1 MADLR
6 RAVIQRLQALQCAG
20 VEELSH
26 TLAESL
32 LGALQEQETAAVSLS
47 SGIQKDPAPDPNR
60 DFQRTVSSAA
70 GTSAAEHTPAGVGQP
85 LPWEKR
91 TVSASG
97 TVLPTAH
104 SSYSPSSSIPASRP
118 GPVSRET
125 SVRPQISGRSGAAA
139 PSSGFPHTSGTR
151 RAPAM
156 APKRLPLSLDIIVPP
171 HEDYSALAE
180 MEDRHEALRLLGEKV
195 ARCTRCI
202 DLVGNRT
209 QTVLGTGN
217 PYAELMFLGEA
228 PGADEDRAGIPFV
241 GRAGQLLTKM
251 IENGMQID
259 RQEKTYIC
267 NILRCR
273 PPGNRAPM
281 PEEAFKCRQFL
292 DTQIDIVKPKFIC
305 CLGASAAQYLL
316 DTTTTI
322 SRMRLRE
329 FRYRNATVVCTY
341 HPAYLLRNPSQ
352 KNATWQD
359 LQFLMKL
366 MGLPLPPPKESSAG
380 A

>member
-1 MADLR
+1 MADIR

-20 VEELSH
+20 VEELSR
-26 TLAESL
+26 TLAEGL
-32 LGALQEQETAAVSLS
+32 LGALRDQETSACRVPSEMP
-47 SGIQKDPAPDPNR
+47 KDPSAGPERGFVKPVSPVPSAEMAAPV
-60 DFQRTVSSAA
+60 QGASVSGSA
-70 GTSAAEHTPAGVGQP
+70 

-91 TVSASG
+91 VSPVPGAS
-97 TVLPTAH
+97 V
-104 SSYSPSSSIPASRP
+104 SPGVFPAVSSSSSLSSSSVSRS
-118 GPVSRET
+118 GSVSRET
-125 SVRPQISGRSGAAA
+125 SAF
-139 PSSGFPHTSGTR
+139 PSTSGSR
-151 RAPAM
+151 RPVAM
-156 APKRLPLSLDIIVPP
+156 APKHLPLSLEIIIPP

-195 ARCTRCI
+195 SRCTRCI
-202 DLVGNRT
+202 DLVGNRK

-259 RQEKTYIC
+259 REEQTYIC

-380 A
+380 T